1 MKRLLFSLAIAASL
15 ANAAL
20 QEPIRVDGGLI
31 TGTPAWGW
39 GVRLYRGIPYAAPPV
54 GKLRW
59 RPPQPIVP
67 WKGVLAA
74 DHFSAACVQLP
85 RDQNNIGWRDG
96 MVPVSEDCLY
106 INVWTPAKSVQD
118 KLPVMVWIHGGG
130 FREGSGAETA
140 WAGDNLA
147 KKGVIY
153 VNFNYRLNVFGFL
166 AHPDL
171 TRESEHHSSGNY
183 AFLDQVAALRWVQ
196 KNIAQFGGDPDNV
209 TIFGQSAGGASVG
222 VQMVSPLSK
231 GLFKRAVGQSGGV
244 NRGIPLAEAEKM
256 GVKFAESLGAHS
268 IAELRAKPASEVVK
282 AQTGMPSAV
291 VDGWVLPEDPVSIF
305 QHGRQ
310 NDVPLICGSTADDGP
325 GPGPPKKAAEVPA
338 YAKAN
343 FGDLADEYMKVFPA
357 TTDALAKK
365 AEHDVRRDR
374 SLYGARLWVNLAAA
388 TGHNKVFWYLFSHPA
403 PVPPDSHYDG
413 KAPSEVGAYHGVDN
427 NYIFDNLRA
436 KDWPWTDVDQKL
448 AKIVSGMW
456 VQFVK
461 TGDPNGPG
469 LPNWEPYNPRNP
481 MLLNITATPKM
492 ALEPYKTE
500 TDFFEKAAARGR
512 RGAS

>member
-20 QEPIRVDGGLI
+20 QEPIRVDGGPI

-59 RPPQPIVP
+59 RPPQPVVP

-106 INVWTPAKSVQD
+106 INVWTPAKSAQD

-244 NRGIPLAEAEKM
+244 SRGIPLAEAEKV

-268 IAELRAKPASEVVK
+268 IAELRAKPASEVLK

-291 VDGWVLPEDPVSIF
+291 VDGWVLPEDPVGIF
-305 QHGRQ
+305 QHGR
-310 NDVPLICGSTADDGP
+310 
-325 GPGPPKKAAEVPA
+325 
-338 YAKAN
+338 
-343 FGDLADEYMKVFPA
+343 
-357 TTDALAKK
+357 
-365 AEHDVRRDR
+365 
-374 SLYGARLWVNLAAA
+374 
-388 TGHNKVFWYLFSHPA
+388 
-403 PVPPDSHYDG
+403 
-413 KAPSEVGAYHGVDN
+413 
-427 NYIFDNLRA
+427 
-436 KDWPWTDVDQKL
+436 
-448 AKIVSGMW
+448 
-456 VQFVK
+456 
-461 TGDPNGPG
+461 
-469 LPNWEPYNPRNP
+469 
-481 MLLNITATPKM
+481 
-492 ALEPYKTE
+492 
-500 TDFFEKAAARGR
+500 
-512 RGAS
+512 